1 MSYEN
6 ASGIGVYNQYGARET
21 GGAVGGEHGYGVNKV
36 LKIELTGD
44 SINDAIAGF
53 IPPFVLPKYSN
64 LNSARLSVHE
74 AFVVTGTTPAL
85 SIGASGSVGTNF
97 ISISEA
103 ELEALGT
110 KELAST
116 GAGTWAFNHAS
127 GTAAAAELAFAL
139 TGTNT
144 PAVAR
149 GSGKA
154 TLIIEYTDAAKA

>member
-1 MSYEN
+1 MSYSN

-21 GGAVGGEHGYGVNKV
+21 GGAAGQEHVRGVTKV

-53 IPPFVLPKYSN
+53 IPPVVVPKYAN
-64 LNSARLSVHE
+64 FNSARLSVHE

-85 SIGASGSVGTNF
+85 SIGAAGSVGTNF
-97 ISISEA
+97 ISLSEA

-116 GAGTWAFNHAS
+116 GAGTWAFAHAS
-127 GTAAAAELAFAL
+127 GTAAAAKLAFAL
-139 TGTNT
+139 TGTT

-154 TLIIEYTDAAKA
+154 TLILEYTDAAKA